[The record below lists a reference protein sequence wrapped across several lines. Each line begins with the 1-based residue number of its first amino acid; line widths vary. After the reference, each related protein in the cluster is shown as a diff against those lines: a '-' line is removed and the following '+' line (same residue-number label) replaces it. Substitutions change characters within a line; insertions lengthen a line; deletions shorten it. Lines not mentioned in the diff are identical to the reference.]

1 MSVGA
6 NTPESLTNFDIVGHI
21 PREISHFCHYFVNYG
36 GFIEARV
43 RESKYR
49 TISYTL

>member
-6 NTPESLTNFDIVGHI
+6 NIPGKLTNFDIVGHT
-21 PREISHFCHYFVNYG
+21 PDEVNHFCHYFINYG

-43 RESKYR
+43 
-49 TISYTL
+49 

>member
-6 NTPESLTNFDIVGHI
+6 NVPGKLTNFDIVGHT
-21 PREISHFCHYFVNYG
+21 PDEVSHFCHYFINYG

-43 RESKYR
+43 
-49 TISYTL
+49 